1 MHKVNP
7 TFGDDVDICG
17 IKVIRYHL
25 NRNFSSPRAP
35 LYSHLQ
41 THDTYTM
48 KPSTTLVRLA
58 SQSTRPTSQIC
69 RASSSQ
75 AGPSTPAPSATKKSK
90 RLPKS
95 VLRDLVKLHHTSSSF
110 MHDPSQLP
118 HAFEIAFRAGVP
130 EYTKYEDFHNASHL
144 SRQDQQLVEY
154 DPTSPSGTR
163 SGSSSSS
170 SGSRIDNI
178 IRSKDIVPT
187 FGFVEEKWSDAG
199 ARAFAVSERDK
210 QVREALF
217 GTFERGPGE
226 SIKPALEGVEEWLEK
241 EGRSV
246 DDVAKEWE
254 ARHEEVSMGQKDGQ

>member
-1 MHKVNP
+1 
-7 TFGDDVDICG
+7 
-17 IKVIRYHL
+17 
-25 NRNFSSPRAP
+25 
-35 LYSHLQ
+35 
-41 THDTYTM
+41 
-48 KPSTTLVRLA
+48 
-58 SQSTRPTSQIC
+58 
-69 RASSSQ
+69 
-75 AGPSTPAPSATKKSK
+75 
-90 RLPKS
+90 
-95 VLRDLVKLHHTSSSF
+95 

-130 EYTKYEDFHNASHL
+130 EYTKYEDYHNASHL

-163 SGSSSSS
+163 TGAGG
-170 SGSRIDNI
+170 GSRIDNVL
-178 IRSKDIVPT
+178 RSRDIVPT

-199 ARAFAVSERDK
+199 ARAFAMSERDK

-246 DDVAKEWE
+246 GDVAKEWE
-254 ARHEEVSMGQKDGQ
+254 GRHEEVSMGPKDE

>member
-1 MHKVNP
+1 M
-7 TFGDDVDICG
+7 
-17 IKVIRYHL
+17 
-25 NRNFSSPRAP
+25 
-35 LYSHLQ
+35 
-41 THDTYTM
+41 
-48 KPSTTLVRLA
+48 
-58 SQSTRPTSQIC
+58 
-69 RASSSQ
+69 
-75 AGPSTPAPSATKKSK
+75 
-90 RLPKS
+90 
-95 VLRDLVKLHHTSSSF
+95 
-110 MHDPSQLP
+110 
-118 HAFEIAFRAGVP
+118 
-130 EYTKYEDFHNASHL
+130 
-144 SRQDQQLVEY
+144 VEY

-170 SGSRIDNI
+170 SGSRIDDI

-226 SIKPALEGVEEWLEK
+226 GIKPALEGVEEWLEK

-246 DDVAKEWE
+246 EDVAKEWE